1 MIHPLTKAFRE
12 LAKAGWLAKRRLAC
26 CRSCAT
32 AGLPDDL
39 ANLNAYTTSQSD
51 DNIKENGEG
60 YIYWSAPEDNP
71 KEIIKALK
79 AQGLEVKWNKD
90 PKTAIFIKVKVC

>member
-12 LAKAGWLAKRRLAC
+12 LAEAGWLAKRRLAC
-26 CRSCAT
+26 CRSCANC
-32 AGLPDDL
+32 AIPEDL
-39 ANLNAYTTSQSD
+39 QSLYVYTTDQSD
-51 DNIKENGEG
+51 DNIKENDEG

-79 AQGLEVKWNKD
+79 AQGLKVKWNKD
-90 PKTAIFIKVKVC
+90 PSNAIFISIIKK